1 MKRQAVI
8 GVLLVLVLTVAVI
21 AGAVSLLGSVNS
33 ERDPAPAATGP
44 LETVEGADGE
54 RADVPPAG
62 PVGGAVPDRPDCPST
77 GVAGVNLPCLGG
89 EGGSADGE
97 GEISV
102 VNVWAWWCGP
112 CRDELPHFQ
121 QFADENPAYDV
132 VGVHLDANAG
142 NGAAFLNE
150 LDLDLPSYQDADK
163 RFVAALGLP
172 GVLPV
177 TVVIVDGEQVAMF
190 PRAFDSV
197 AELEDAVT
205 GALGGAA

>member
-8 GVLLVLVLTVAVI
+8 GILLVLVLTVAVI

-33 ERDPAPAATGP
+33 ERDPDPAATGAP
-44 LETVEGADGE
+44 ETVEGADDG
-54 RADVPPAG
+54 RADG
-62 PVGGAVPDRPDCPST
+62 PVGGAVADRPDCPST
-77 GVAGVNLPCLGG
+77 GVAGVELPCLGG
-89 EGGSADGE
+89 ESGTADGE

-132 VGVHLDANAG
+132 VGVHADANPG

-150 LDLDLPSYQDADK
+150 LDLDLPSYQDTDN
-163 RFVAALGLP
+163 RFAGTLGLP
-172 GVLPV
+172 NVLPV
-177 TVVIVDGEQVAMF
+177 TVVIVDGEQVGMF
-190 PRAFDSV
+190 ARAFESV
-197 AELEDAVT
+197 AELEDAVA